1 MRSELKK
8 VAIWSAMVFLLGMP
22 LGVYLMSFSGEGL
35 AGNTLFYVGAFVL
48 LPWAL
53 LYKPLGMGMGLFVV
67 ACSPLLYL
75 WFALWVA
82 LVRWKFMR
90 TDRVAPGAAQQ
101 AGE

>member
-8 VAIWSAMVFLLGMP
+8 VAMWSAMVFLLGMP
-22 LGVYLMSFSGEGL
+22 LGVYLMSFSGLVGDV
-35 AGNTLFYVGAFVL
+35 LFYLGAFVL

-53 LYKPLGMGMGLFVV
+53 LYKPLGMSMGLFVV
-67 ACSPLLYL
+67 VCSPLLYL

-90 TDRVAPGAAQQ
+90 KAGAAPGAAQQ

>member
-8 VAIWSAMVFLLGMP
+8 VSIWSAMVFLPGMG
-22 LGVYLMSFSGEGL
+22 LGVSLMSFSGEGL
-35 AGNTLFYVGAFVL
+35 VGDVLFYLGAFVL

-67 ACSPLLYL
+67 VSSPLLYL

-82 LVRWKFMR
+82 LVRWKFLR
-90 TDRVAPGAAQQ
+90 KAPGAAQQ

>member
-8 VAIWSAMVFLLGMP
+8 VAMWSAMVFLLGMP
-22 LGVYLMSFSGEGL
+22 LGVYLMSFSGLVGD
-35 AGNTLFYVGAFVL
+35 ALFYLGAFVL

-53 LYKPLGMGMGLFVV
+53 LYKPLGMSMGLFVV
-67 ACSPLLYL
+67 VCSPLLYL

-90 TDRVAPGAAQQ
+90 KAPGAAQQ